1 MSTASKPRYKVIGTR
16 PIRHDGVDKVTGRA
30 KYGADFKLTGMLH
43 AAMLRSPHA
52 HARIKRIDT
61 SKAEAVPG
69 VRAVVT
75 SADLPEQGDR
85 VVELG
90 EGAVNMR
97 HLSANILAREKVLYK
112 GHAVAAVAAD
122 NIHIATEAVKLIEVE
137 YEVLRP
143 VLDVRE
149 AMRDDA
155 PILNDDV
162 RTKSLGSHPAEN
174 EGSKPTNIARH
185 FWFEKGDIAHGFAA
199 ADVVI
204 EREFDT
210 AMVHQGYI
218 EPHNATALW
227 NADDKIT
234 VWMSTQGSFTA
245 RQQTAELLRVPVS
258 SVKVV
263 PMEIG
268 GGFGGKISVYLPP
281 VAAAL
286 SKKSGRPVKLIMN
299 RADVFEATGPTPGSY
314 IRLKLG
320 ATKDGK
326 LTAGEAWIAFEAGA
340 YPGSPIGPGCMC
352 IFACYDMPH
361 GKVEGFDV
369 CVNRPRTNAYRAPGS
384 THVAFAIETVVDE
397 ICEKLKIDPAE
408 FRLKNAA
415 REGTRRVDGPVFP
428 RIGMAETVEAIKNS
442 EHYRSPLHVG
452 ESRHVGESL
461 RDSHSRLGETRPRV
475 GRGIASG
482 FWFNCGLKSAVTAT
496 VNYDGTVSLV
506 EGSPDIGGTRTSIA
520 MQLAE
525 TLGIAAEDV
534 IPTVADTTGV
544 GYTDVTGGS
553 RVTFATGIAAVEA
566 AKEIQRQMIER
577 AAMLWEAKPD
587 EVRYEDG
594 ALVGPNVADS
604 LRESDGNSRSELPT
618 IARRLTFKELAAQL
632 HSTGGAIVGNGTSSE
647 ANQGGAF
654 GTHCVDVEVDPET
667 GKVQILRYTIAQD
680 CGTAIHPSYVE
691 GQMQGGVVQGIG
703 WALNEEYWYDG
714 RGDMR
719 NATYL
724 DYRIP
729 TCYDVP
735 LIETI
740 IVEVPDP
747 AHPYGVRGVGEVPIC
762 PPPAA
767 IANAIYQAV
776 GVRMRHLP
784 MSPPRVLAEVLKKK

>member
-1 MSTASKPRYKVIGTR
+1 MTTVNKPRYKVIGTR

-30 KYGADFKLTGMLH
+30 KYGADFKLAGMLH
-43 AAMLRSPHA
+43 GAMLRSPYA
-52 HARIKRIDT
+52 HARIVRIDT

-85 VVELG
+85 IAELG
-90 EGAVNMR
+90 EGSVNMR
-97 HLSANILAREKVLYK
+97 HLSANVMAREKVLYK

-122 NIHIATEAVKLIEVE
+122 NIHIATEAVKLIDVE
-137 YEVLRP
+137 YEVLP
-143 VLDVRE
+143 AVLDVRE
-149 AMRDDA
+149 AMRADA

-162 RTKSLGSHPAEN
+162 RTQSLGSQPAGK
-174 EGSKPTNIARH
+174 GSQPTNIARH
-185 FWFEKGDIAHGFAA
+185 FWFEKGNVEKGFAQ

-227 NADDKIT
+227 NADGKIT
-234 VWMSTQGSFTA
+234 IWMSTQGSFTA

-281 VAAAL
+281 VAAVL
-286 SKKSGRPVKLIMN
+286 SKKSGRPVKLIMT

-320 ATKDGK
+320 ATREGK
-326 LTAGEAWIAFEAGA
+326 ITAGEAWIAFEAGA

-352 IFACYDMPH
+352 VFACYDVPH
-361 GKVEGFDV
+361 GRVEGFDV

-384 THVAFAIETVVDE
+384 THVAFAVETVIDE
-397 ICEKLKIDPAE
+397 ICERIGCAPAE
-408 FRLKNAA
+408 FRAKNAA
-415 REGTRRVDGPVFP
+415 REGTRRVDGPVYG
-428 RIGMAETVEAIKNS
+428 RIGMAETVEAIRQS
-442 EHYRSPLHVG
+442 EHFRSPLSGKH
-452 ESRHVGESL
+452 R
-461 RDSHSRLGETRPRV
+461 

-482 FWFNCGLKSAVTAT
+482 FWFNAGLKSAVTAT
-496 VNYDGTVSLV
+496 VNFDGTVSLV

-534 IPTVADTTGV
+534 IPTVADTNGV

-553 RVTFATGIAAVEA
+553 RVTFATGYAAVEA
-566 AKEIQRQMIER
+566 AKDIQRQMIAR
-577 AAMLWEAKPD
+577 AALLWNVEPAR
-587 EVRYEDG
+587 VRYEEG
-594 ALVGPNVADS
+594 AILGRA
-604 LRESDGNSRSELPT
+604 GQ
-618 IARRLTFKELAAQL
+618 RLTFRELAAKL
-632 HSTGGAIVGNGTSSE
+632 LATGGGVVGNGLSSG
-647 ANQGGAF
+647 ATQGGAF
-654 GTHCVDVEVDPET
+654 GTHCVDVEVDPDT

-703 WALNEEYWYDG
+703 WALNEEYWYDE
-714 RGDMR
+714 RGEMR

-735 LIETI
+735 MIDTI

-747 AHPYGVRGVGEVPIC
+747 QHPYGVRGVGEVPIC

-767 IANAIYQAV
+767 IANAIYHAV
-776 GVRMRHLP
+776 GVRMRQLP
-784 MSPPRVLAEVLKKK
+784 MSPPRVLAQILKNQSSG